1 MASYR
6 RQIPVVALM
15 VACSVMSY
23 FDRPILSIAGL
34 WDEWNDKETGESL
47 KSCSM
52 IITAP
57 NKFVG
62 QIHDRMPMLLSE
74 EQFEPWL
81 SAEAGTE
88 ILLPAPENAV
98 RMRKVSRRVNSSR
111 ADDTDPTLIGA
122 VAA

>member
-1 MASYR
+1 MATTPTGKQPYYITSNE
-6 RQIPVVALM
+6 
-15 VACSVMSY
+15 S
-23 FDRPILSIAGL
+23 PILSIAGL
-34 WDEWNDKETGESL
+34 WDEWKNKETGKSL
-47 KSCSM
+47 QSCTM

-81 SAEAGTE
+81 SAKAGTE
-88 ILLPAPENAV
+88 ILKPAPENAV
-98 RMRKVSRRVNSSR
+98 QMRKVSRRVNSSR
-111 ADDTDPTLIGA
+111 ADDSGATLIDA